1 MIFAVI
7 ALCFGAAG
15 VQRTQTADASHTE
28 TSSYIIFFKG
38 SEDNKTLDYT
48 LTTYGQDSQG
58 GQSYAEEFGS
68 KEPSGEGF
76 TPGGFNIPSSATTT
90 ARVTSG
96 FIGVVNVTQPLYAGD
111 TINIIWTTHDNAKGP
126 RFGVYA
132 ITGPKGTELFTA
144 NQTDNTVD
152 GVGPVTKYTLP
163 TQPGSYIIA
172 ARDLSGGHEAN
183 QNNGMGGDMLYAC
196 KFRVVAPT
204 NTVGGKTL
212 ENHVSSSVSSFIYD
226 GSLKNALASVSS
238 YVTYTGGVDRATNV
252 GTYTVKVKPRMKYSW
267 SNGGKEERTF
277 TWKITQAQQPATGFS
292 NAGTVTMG
300 SKVTLG
306 LNAAV
311 QGGACVTYKITNDT
325 GAATLSGNT
334 LTPTK
339 AGTVTVNG
347 GTFTGNTAGGNGGAI
362 AAVGG
367 SLTINGG
374 AIANNSA
381 EGAGNGVYV
390 ADGSTVT
397 VTRGQS
403 LTGEMIRVEET
414 ATLSIS
420 NVTFDGGADWGEAG
434 KPVVTDDGKGTPGT
448 AI

>member
-15 VQRTQTADASHTE
+15 VQRTRTADAAHTT

-48 LTTYGQDSQG
+48 LTIYGQDSPG

-68 KEPSGEGF
+68 KEPSGEGL

-152 GVGPVTKYTLP
+152 GMGPVTKYTLP
-163 TQPGSYIIA
+163 TTPGSYIIA

-226 GSLKNALASVSS
+226 GSLRNALASVSS
-238 YVTYTGGVDRATNV
+238 YVTYTGGADRATNV

-300 SKVTLG
+300 SKLTLG

-311 QGGACVTYKITNDT
+311 QGGASVTYKITNDT

-339 AGTVTVNG
+339 AGTVTVTATIGATQNYAG
-347 GTFTGNTAGGNGGAI
+347 KTLTQTITINKASQNITLSPTSLQTFTLGKFVLSGAAG
-362 AAVGG
+362 AVTF
-367 SLTINGG
+367 SSSD
-374 AIANNSA
+374 NS
-381 EGAGNGVYV
+381 VV
-390 ADGSTVT
+390 KVSSDGSYEVVGEGSATITVT
-397 VTRGQS
+397 AAAYATRARAA
-403 LTGEMIRVEET
+403 L
-414 ATLSIS
+414 
-420 NVTFDGGADWGEAG
+420 
-434 KPVVTDDGKGTPGT
+434 
-448 AI
+448 